1 MSKLPRI
8 SSYNSDNVKS
18 LIQQQTQ
25 TTQSTPIHTPIKP
38 ITPVHNSYNLP
49 PINQQSF
56 SQSVNNFNSSSSQ
69 QPRFNAVAYENKLN
83 EFTNKLCQLEQ
94 ANSYLVSRL
103 NTSEQNH
110 DLEIKQLQIQ
120 LTEETNKRKKTE
132 QLISLLS
139 DRTDISTGDL
149 HMKLTTLV
157 EGMEK
162 DTFTKTQQREQDKE
176 MYQNIIN
183 TFSAQI
189 SEMIHKEVEN
199 RHSADLENKL
209 YSQNLTSQF
218 HNDIEKI
225 RIDINE
231 TIIQTQKEVQNLSKE
246 CSERAHNLS
255 KYTDQQI
262 EEAIHGK
269 NSSVE
274 MLKNFVH
281 KLTQQMKHNVEL
293 QNKQNENLHAKIAN
307 IELALKATKKE
318 LKENINTTELRLIN
332 KLHDV
337 KVYSE
342 LNIKKE
348 HEKMNEAVTKLG
360 NNTDFYLE
368 NLKEQ
373 LINTRNVM
381 GYTLS
386 QMEASNKKQLTCI
399 VNDIEKVWERVY
411 NYEDLL
417 KQYDEQNK
425 AMKAEFEFNMQMFNN
440 RFDIWCVNERMLYQI
455 ENSIIQAKLKDM
467 KDELDASKRELTQTI
482 TEVNDNQKSQFMK
495 VNNQISDLQNRV
507 TSNEEN
513 IQTILTELTKHD
525 VQIIMDEMLYRTESI
540 HIFDILKQYQQHE
553 NEFTQLQAKTE
564 NEINSIKDYI
574 KSKIGEPEPELTL
587 SELGTQLKHLEEQET
602 KNSIAIVMNN
612 ILSNIDKAYIRNE
625 TESMNNDNEAKL
637 LQSIKKLQDDVT
649 KNKKYVDDEIA
660 KLNKQLGIGDSSNE
674 GSTNKLNEKEV
685 NYVMQEMI
693 TNVEIANIYSI
704 LQKNSGVSPEK
715 LKEAVDKAI
724 GKQLELNRNEYLGMW
739 TNAVLKA
746 EQIKNPEDIQK
757 CIDKIPPVMYSKEE
771 VMQRI
776 TSLDYGKDNYELP
789 FNPQLFSN
797 IKDISRKG
805 TDDNANNNN
814 NEDDEYQDEEEGGG
828 AKNVGPVD

>member
-1 MSKLPRI
+1 
-8 SSYNSDNVKS
+8 
-18 LIQQQTQ
+18 
-25 TTQSTPIHTPIKP
+25 
-38 ITPVHNSYNLP
+38 
-49 PINQQSF
+49 
-56 SQSVNNFNSSSSQ
+56 
-69 QPRFNAVAYENKLN
+69 
-83 EFTNKLCQLEQ
+83 
-94 ANSYLVSRL
+94 
-103 NTSEQNH
+103 
-110 DLEIKQLQIQ
+110 
-120 LTEETNKRKKTE
+120 
-132 QLISLLS
+132 
-139 DRTDISTGDL
+139 
-149 HMKLTTLV
+149 MKLTTLV

-218 HNDIEKI
+218 HNDIEQI

-348 HEKMNEAVTKLG
+348 HEKMTEAVTKLG

-440 RFDIWCVNERMLYQI
+440 RFDIWCEPDPSGMTNG
-455 ENSIIQAKLKDM
+455 IQFWGHSFIAGP
-467 KDELDASKRELTQTI
+467 QG
-482 TEVNDNQKSQFMK
+482 
-495 VNNQISDLQNRV
+495 
-507 TSNEEN
+507 
-513 IQTILTELTKHD
+513 
-525 VQIIMDEMLYRTESI
+525 
-540 HIFDILKQYQQHE
+540 
-553 NEFTQLQAKTE
+553 EFLAHF
-564 NEINSIKDYI
+564 
-574 KSKIGEPEPELTL
+574 G
-587 SELGTQLKHLEEQET
+587 
-602 KNSIAIVMNN
+602 
-612 ILSNIDKAYIRNE
+612 E
-625 TESMNNDNEAKL
+625 TEQCEVIEVSMERSETVRQWWPFLRDRRIEEFGALAK
-637 LQSIKKLQDDVT
+637 
-649 KNKKYVDDEIA
+649 
-660 KLNKQLGIGDSSNE
+660 
-674 GSTNKLNEKEV
+674 
-685 NYVMQEMI
+685 
-693 TNVEIANIYSI
+693 
-704 LQKNSGVSPEK
+704 
-715 LKEAVDKAI
+715 
-724 GKQLELNRNEYLGMW
+724 RYL
-739 TNAVLKA
+739 
-746 EQIKNPEDIQK
+746 
-757 CIDKIPPVMYSKEE
+757 
-771 VMQRI
+771 
-776 TSLDYGKDNYELP
+776 
-789 FNPQLFSN
+789 
-797 IKDISRKG
+797 
-805 TDDNANNNN
+805 
-814 NEDDEYQDEEEGGG
+814 DEE
-828 AKNVGPVD
+828 